1 LDVTAESSGT
11 FRIRATAYSSGGRGA
26 YTLSYRVRPGLNDQN
41 ATLYRESGRLSRSDV
56 VDGNGKY
63 VDRYS
68 VSLSAGQRV
77 QARMESSS
85 FDTYLR
91 VSGPSYSAF
100 NDDYDGSTSVSLID
114 FEAPQSGT
122 YTIEVTSYAEGAT
135 GAYSLTYWVSRGVV
149 STLQTTPAP
158 GGRSATSG
166 AGGSGG
172 DTVRGSLS
180 ISDPTRSG
188 GQRYDAY
195 YVSASEGDL
204 LFARMES
211 SEFDTYLEILN
222 PRGEVVGTNDDFEGT
237 SVSQLEVLADMS
249 GRYEVRATAYS
260 SGSGAYSLEYAVR
273 EGLNT
278 PGIQAISEEGRLSS
292 GDVLDGNGK
301 YVDSFEVYLSSGQ
314 RMFARMTS
322 DDFDT
327 YLRLLGP
334 NSDVIEFNDDFEGS
348 TSESLIYHTASTS
361 GSYTIQVTSY
371 AAGATGRYTFEY
383 STL

>member
-1 LDVTAESSGT
+1 
-11 FRIRATAYSSGGRGA
+11 
-26 YTLSYRVRPGLNDQN
+26 
-41 ATLYRESGRLSRSDV
+41 
-56 VDGNGKY
+56 
-63 VDRYS
+63 
-68 VSLSAGQRV
+68 
-77 QARMESSS
+77 
-85 FDTYLR
+85 
-91 VSGPSYSAF
+91 
-100 NDDYDGSTSVSLID
+100 
-114 FEAPQSGT
+114 
-122 YTIEVTSYAEGAT
+122 
-135 GAYSLTYWVSRGVV
+135 
-149 STLQTTPAP
+149 
-158 GGRSATSG
+158 
-166 AGGSGG
+166 
-172 DTVRGSLS
+172 
-180 ISDPTRSG
+180 
-188 GQRYDAY
+188 
-195 YVSASEGDL
+195 
-204 LFARMES
+204 MES

-314 RMFARMTS
+314 RVIARMTS

-334 NSDVIEFNDDFEGS
+334 NSDVVEFNDDFEGS
-348 TSESLIYHTASTS
+348 TSESAIEHTASTS

-371 AAGATGRYTFEY
+371 AAGATGRYAFWY
-383 STL
+383 AAQ